1 MSAEQSPV
9 EDMPDEASPSN
20 APREERVN
28 GNTGSEDDDDVT
40 NSSRRRNTGG
50 DNGDEEEGNDDLFG
64 DEDED
69 PEPEKPAY
77 VPQHTRARLRGT
89 NGAHRRRQLDDAE
102 LDSGDD
108 EGRADRAPEEE
119 TEQFEEREFVSM
131 DLEIPRQAAPEPS
144 DGEV

>member
-1 MSAEQSPV
+1 MTYLETKMKIQSLT
-9 EDMPDEASPSN
+9 SL
-20 APREERVN
+20 RI
-28 GNTGSEDDDDVT
+28 
-40 NSSRRRNTGG
+40 
-50 DNGDEEEGNDDLFG
+50 F
-64 DEDED
+64 
-69 PEPEKPAY
+69 
-77 VPQHTRARLRGT
+77 PQHTRARLRGT